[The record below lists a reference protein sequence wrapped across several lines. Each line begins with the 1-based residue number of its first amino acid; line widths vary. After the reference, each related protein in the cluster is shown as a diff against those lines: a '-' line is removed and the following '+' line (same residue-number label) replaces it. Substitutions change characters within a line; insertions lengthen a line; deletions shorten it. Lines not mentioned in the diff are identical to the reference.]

1 MMPYWVRIALGAVLG
16 LATALALWLLV
27 GTPWVTATAASL
39 LAAIGFLG
47 SYFIWSADRLDEG
60 YEQVLFDRPNTI
72 VSAVLIA
79 TFALAGVGT
88 GYPGAADAAPLP
100 PDARLE
106 ALQHDYRAAA
116 DAYAKKEAD
125 GQATKRAMEELRVES
140 DRIALELEAMPESE
154 RRANLIAANDALA
167 LAMDSLVACID
178 GDATQ
183 CLEARLFASDAQTA
197 LAKAGA

>member
-79 TFALAGVGT
+79 TF
-88 GYPGAADAAPLP
+88 
-100 PDARLE
+100 
-106 ALQHDYRAAA
+106 
-116 DAYAKKEAD
+116 
-125 GQATKRAMEELRVES
+125 
-140 DRIALELEAMPESE
+140 
-154 RRANLIAANDALA
+154 
-167 LAMDSLVACID
+167 
-178 GDATQ
+178 
-183 CLEARLFASDAQTA
+183 
-197 LAKAGA
+197 